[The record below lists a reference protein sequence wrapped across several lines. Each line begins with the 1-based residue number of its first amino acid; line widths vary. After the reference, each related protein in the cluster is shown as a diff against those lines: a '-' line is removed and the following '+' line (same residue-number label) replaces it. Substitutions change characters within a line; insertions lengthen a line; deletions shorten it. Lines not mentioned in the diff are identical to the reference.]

1 MIMNDIIRKTRKQII
16 MERRN
21 NLIRRLFNDG
31 FLLEEIG
38 AMFKIK
44 MSRVSQIVKVEDK
57 NNK

>member
-1 MIMNDIIRKTRKQII
+1 MNGIIRKIRKQII

-21 NLIRRLFNDG
+21 NLIRRLFDDG

-44 MSRVSQIVKVEDK
+44 MSRVSQIVKVENK

>member
-1 MIMNDIIRKTRKQII
+1 MNGIIRKIRKQII

-21 NLIRRLFNDG
+21 NLIRRLFDDG

-44 MSRVSQIVKVEDK
+44 MSRVSQIVKAEDK

>member
-1 MIMNDIIRKTRKQII
+1 

-38 AMFKIK
+38 TMFKIK

>member
-1 MIMNDIIRKTRKQII
+1 MNGIIRKIRKQII

-21 NLIRRLFNDG
+21 NLIRRLFDDG

-44 MSRVSQIVKVEDK
+44 MSRVSQIVKAGDK

>member
-1 MIMNDIIRKTRKQII
+1 MIMNDITRKTRKQII

-38 AMFKIK
+38 TMFKIK

>member
-1 MIMNDIIRKTRKQII
+1 MNDIIRKTRKQII

-44 MSRVSQIVKVEDK
+44 MSRVSQIVKVEK
-57 NNK
+57 HNQPK

>member
-1 MIMNDIIRKTRKQII
+1 MNDIIRKTRKQII

>member
-1 MIMNDIIRKTRKQII
+1 MNDIIRKTRKQII

-44 MSRVSQIVKVEDK
+44 MTRVSQIVKVENK